1 MIMEIVPGIHQVE
14 GVNGNCFIIVRDDLT
29 LIDTGMPK
37 NSAKIVKYIQDILK
51 RKPTDIKTIVLTHF
65 HIDHVGD
72 ADDLKKLSGAKV
84 AIHEADADY
93 VAGRKTQPAPG
104 GVKGMIFKV
113 LIPLLFGSRP
123 VEPDINLKDGDTI
136 AGLTSIHT
144 PGHTPGSIC
153 LFDPSSKILFVGDLL
168 RFNGSKLETGPSS
181 LDTSEVQQSIN
192 KIAAIDFDIMLSGHG
207 VPLRPDASVKV
218 REFVKL

>member
-1 MIMEIVPGIHQVE
+1 MEIVPGIHQVD

-37 NSAKIVKYIQDILK
+37 NSAKIVTYIQDILK

-72 ADDLKKLSGAKV
+72 AGDLRNLSGAKV

-104 GVKGMIFKV
+104 GVKGMIFKI
-113 LIPLLFGSRP
+113 LLPLFFGSRP
-123 VEPDINLKDGDTI
+123 VEPDIMLNDGDTI
-136 AGLTSIHT
+136 AGLTVIHT

-153 LFDPSSKILFVGDLL
+153 LFDPTSKVLFAGDLL
-168 RFNGSKLETGPSS
+168 RFNGSTIEIGVVP
-181 LDTSEVQQSIN
+181 LDISEVQQSIN
-192 KIAAIDFDIMLSGHG
+192 TIAALDFDVMLSGHG
-207 VPLRPDASVKV
+207 IPLRPDASVQV
-218 REFVKL
+218 REFAERNT